1 MSEIINRVAQSP
13 IVTIDLEE
21 IYPSEERLVFDLKPF
36 LFQELI
42 LKEKEFR
49 ESLKKIDWDQY
60 SGKWVAITST
70 VDAIIPNWAFIL
82 VATHLH
88 PLAKGYVI
96 GDLSVLEITIVDH
109 CMSKIDSDKFL
120 DRPVVIKGCSKI
132 SIPLYAYG
140 RIISLVQDKARS
152 IMYGEPCSTV
162 PLYKKGKS

>member
-1 MSEIINRVAQSP
+1 
-13 IVTIDLEE
+13 
-21 IYPSEERLVFDLKPF
+21 
-36 LFQELI
+36 
-42 LKEKEFR
+42 
-49 ESLKKIDWDQY
+49 
-60 SGKWVAITST
+60 
-70 VDAIIPNWAFIL
+70 
-82 VATHLH
+82 
-88 PLAKGYVI
+88 VI

>member
-13 IVTIDLEE
+13 IVTIDMEE
-21 IYPSEERLVFDLKPF
+21 IYPREERLVFDLKPF

-42 LKEKEFR
+42 LKEKDFR

-70 VDAIIPNWAFIL
+70 ADAIIPNWAFIL
-82 VATHLH
+82 VATYLH

-132 SIPLYAYG
+132 AIPLYAYG
-140 RIISLVQDKARS
+140 RIISMVQDKARS

-162 PLYKKGKS
+162 PLFKKGKS